1 MWIRDRCN
9 DNFARMYGYEKA
21 EDVLG
26 MSPFKFQRKNP
37 SRHRINRKGNDKRWK
52 EFIANGM
59 KTVNGETHE
68 KDRYGRK
75 KYILNNSS
83 GIIENGMLYGI
94 WGTQIDVTSIREAE
108 EQKKLQEKLMIQT
121 EKMATLGTLAT
132 GIAHEINNPNNFMML
147 NAEILKK
154 AWEDIENILK
164 EYYDINGDFLL
175 AGLPYSE
182 SFLKIKQLIS
192 GLSEGSRRI
201 KQIVDGLK
209 NFSVSDS
216 GEMNETVDI
225 RKSVESS
232 VLIVNNLLKK
242 STNNFILSIE
252 DTDLNIKGNQLQIEQ
267 VIINLLTNA
276 CQSIS
281 GMDKSITL
289 KAFKEKKL
297 SQIIIEVI
305 DEGVGISK
313 DHLKHIFDPFF
324 TTKRDIG
331 GTGLGLSISYSL
343 IKKHDGK
350 LVFSSKRGEGT
361 TARIILPMYKGG
373 KK

>member
-1 MWIRDRCN
+1 
-9 DNFARMYGYEKA
+9 MYGYEKA

-232 VLIVNNLLKK
+232 VMIVNNLLKK
-242 STNNFILSIE
+242 ATNNFILSIE
-252 DTDLNIKGNQLQIEQ
+252 DTD
-267 VIINLLTNA
+267 
-276 CQSIS
+276 
-281 GMDKSITL
+281 
-289 KAFKEKKL
+289 
-297 SQIIIEVI
+297 
-305 DEGVGISK
+305 
-313 DHLKHIFDPFF
+313 
-324 TTKRDIG
+324 
-331 GTGLGLSISYSL
+331 
-343 IKKHDGK
+343 
-350 LVFSSKRGEGT
+350 
-361 TARIILPMYKGG
+361 
-373 KK
+373 